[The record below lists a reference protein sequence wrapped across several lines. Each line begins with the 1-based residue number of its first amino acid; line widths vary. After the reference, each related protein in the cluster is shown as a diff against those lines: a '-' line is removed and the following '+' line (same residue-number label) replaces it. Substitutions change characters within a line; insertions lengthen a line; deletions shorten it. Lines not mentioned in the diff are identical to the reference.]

1 MDARLRIFAV
11 LSVVILSVC
20 AMGSVI
26 AFESE
31 ESSAASYTVSE
42 GGRYTLHPGD
52 SFTFKPKTVDM
63 DLDIKSISPLLSNGV
78 HYSYSTT
85 SSSITV
91 SLYGSCPVG
100 TYKFVIA
107 DIDGGTGEEFTVY
120 SPITIVVES
129 AFTPV
134 TSISISGSS
143 TVRTGG
149 SITLTATTSPTSA
162 DDRGVT
168 WSIQS
173 GSSYVSISGSTTST
187 GGKCTVTGK
196 AAGTAVIKATATDG
210 SGVTKTKTITV
221 SNPSYNYNLYYDAN
235 GGSGEPSTQTKT
247 STSTSSTLS
256 FTVSSTEP
264 TRSGYNFL
272 GWSTS
277 STATSASYTG
287 GDTVRVTYDDLTLY
301 AVWEKITYTCKLQY
315 NANGGSG
322 APTTQT
328 YTGSSTSSHSFTVSS
343 TVPVRDGYTFL
354 GWSTSSSATA
364 ASYVGGNS
372 ISVSYNGTTTL
383 YAVWEENEPAL
394 TWTTSP
400 SQDCIKL
407 PTIVYADDGTY
418 IIQGVSA

>member
-1 MDARLRIFAV
+1 MDP
-11 LSVVILSVC
+11 
-20 AMGSVI
+20 
-26 AFESE
+26 E
-31 ESSAASYTVSE
+31 
-42 GGRYTLHPGD
+42 
-52 SFTFKPKTVDM
+52 
-63 DLDIKSISPLLSNGV
+63 
-78 HYSYSTT
+78 
-85 SSSITV
+85 
-91 SLYGSCPVG
+91 
-100 TYKFVIA
+100 
-107 DIDGGTGEEFTVY
+107 
-120 SPITIVVES
+120 
-129 AFTPV
+129 PV
-134 TSISISGSS
+134 TSITISGSS
-143 TVRTGG
+143 TVTKG
-149 SITLTATTSPTSA
+149 STLTLTATTSPTSA
-162 DDRGVT
+162 DDRHVT

-173 GSSYVSISGSTTST
+173 GSSCVSITST
-187 GGKCTVTGK
+187 SDTTTGGRCVIKGV
-196 AAGTAVIKATATDG
+196 AVGTAVIKAIAADG

-247 STSTSSTLS
+247 SSSTSSILS

-272 GWSTS
+272 GWSKS
-277 STATSASYTG
+277 STATTASYHG
-287 GDTVRVTYDDLTLY
+287 GDSISVTYDDVTLY

-343 TVPVRDGYTFL
+343 TAPVRDGYTFL
-354 GWSTSSSATA
+354 GWSTSSSATV

-383 YAVWEENEPAL
+383 YAVWEENEPVL
-394 TWTTSP
+394 VWTTSP

-418 IIQGVSA
+418 TIQGVSA

>member
-1 MDARLRIFAV
+1 MDRTSVRLV
-11 LSVVILSVC
+11 SVFSVFLLTFC
-20 AMGSVI
+20 IMGSAVYL
-26 AFESE
+26 SDD
-31 ESSAASYTVSE
+31 SSAATGSASNPLSSFSGDMVDYVDSTVYVKV
-42 GGRYTLHPGD
+42 GGTVRVTTDSSVFVEVQSVTSGYGLSCSGGTCSGTLSKAG
-52 SFTFKPKTVDM
+52 T
-63 DLDIKSISPLLSNGV
+63 
-78 HYSYSTT
+78 
-85 SSSITV
+85 ITV
-91 SLYGSCPVG
+91 YG
-100 TYKFVIA
+100 
-107 DIDGGTGEEFTVY
+107 IDENWEDCTM
-120 SPITIVVES
+120 TIVSVNTS
-129 AFTPV
+129 TPV
-134 TSISISGSS
+134 TSITISGSS
-143 TVRTGG
+143 SVTKG
-149 SITLTATTSPTSA
+149 STLTLTATTSPTSA
-162 DDRGVT
+162 DDRHVT

-173 GSSYVSISGSTTST
+173 GSSYISITST
-187 GGKCTVTGK
+187 SDTTTGGRCVINGV
-196 AAGTAVIKATATDG
+196 AAGTAVIKATAADG

-383 YAVWEENEPAL
+383 YAVWEKNEPVL
-394 TWTTSP
+394 VWTTSP

-418 IIQGVSA
+418 TIQGVSA

>member
-1 MDARLRIFAV
+1 MDSRLRIFAV

-20 AMGSVI
+20 AMGSAI

-31 ESSAASYTVSE
+31 DSDASIPITGNIFDIGTKYATVGESFSWNYSGTFSGYNCEIYTGSMP
-42 GGRYTLHPGD
+42 PGLSFD
-52 SFTFKPKTVDM
+52 SKTISGTPTKAGTYSFTIVIEDDDGFNDFYNP
-63 DLDIKSISPLLSNGV
+63 G
-78 HYSYSTT
+78 
-85 SSSITV
+85 
-91 SLYGSCPVG
+91 
-100 TYKFVIA
+100 YKCKI
-107 DIDGGTGEEFTVY
+107 
-120 SPITIVVES
+120 IVEAPS
-129 AFTPV
+129 TPV

-196 AAGTAVIKATATDG
+196 AAGTAVIKATAADG

-247 STSTSSTLS
+247 SSSTSSTLS

-272 GWSTS
+272 GWSKS
-277 STATSASYTG
+277 STATTASYHG
-287 GDTVRVTYDDLTLY
+287 GDSISVTYDDVTLY
-301 AVWEKITYTCKLQY
+301 AVWERITYTCKLQY

-343 TVPVRDGYTFL
+343 TAPVRDGYTFL
-354 GWSTSSSATA
+354 GWSTSSSATS
-364 ASYVGGNS
+364 ASYAGGDS
-372 ISVSYNGTTTL
+372 ISVSYNGTITL
-383 YAVWEENEPAL
+383 YAVWEKNEPVL
-394 TWTTSP
+394 VWTTSP

-418 IIQGVSA
+418 TIQGVSA

>member
-1 MDARLRIFAV
+1 MDARLRLFAV
-11 LSVVILSVC
+11 LSVVILSIC
-20 AMGSVI
+20 AMGSAI
-26 AFESE
+26 AVGSDD
-31 ESSAASYTVSE
+31 SDAASYTVSPGE
-42 GGRYTLHPGD
+42 TWTMSGAGGYYELYSSTLSSSYYSVSLGGEAGWID
-52 SFTFKPKTVDM
+52 ITFK
-63 DLDIKSISPLLSNGV
+63 
-78 HYSYSTT
+78 ST
-85 SSSITV
+85 
-91 SLYGSCPVG
+91 CPTG
-100 TYKFVIA
+100 TYTFVIV
-107 DIDGGTGEEFTVY
+107 DYDYDTGEEYERNTIYITVK
-120 SPITIVVES
+120 SASTPIT
-129 AFTPV
+129 
-134 TSISISGSS
+134 SITISGSS
-143 TVRTGG
+143 SVTKG
-149 SITLTATTSPTSA
+149 STLTLTATTSPTSA
-162 DDRGVT
+162 DDRHVT

-173 GSSYVSISGSTTST
+173 GSSYVSITST
-187 GGKCTVTGK
+187 SDTTTGGRCVIKGV
-196 AAGTAVIKATATDG
+196 AAGTAVIKATAADG

-256 FTVSSTEP
+256 FTVSSIEP
-264 TRSGYNFL
+264 IRSGYNFL

-343 TVPVRDGYTFL
+343 TEPTRSGYTFL
-354 GWSTSSSATA
+354 GWSTSSSATS

-383 YAVWEENEPAL
+383 YAVWEENEPVL
-394 TWTTSP
+394 SWTTAP

-407 PTIVYADDGTY
+407 PTIVYADDGSYT
-418 IIQGVSA
+418 IQGVSA